1 MAITKY
7 LNFKQVVSLIKA
19 VGHKRT
25 VVLMGE
31 NGIGKTSVFWALAAD
46 PFFDDFIKVPPI
58 DCTQLSDGSIW
69 GPDIDRERG
78 VYCEYPNE
86 RLGLSKTN
94 HKGIDGARPILGMFD
109 EIAKV
114 PQYIKNMIAPI
125 QYERRAGV
133 LEMPERSV
141 WFAGTNL
148 SIEGLGDSLPA
159 NLRSKMIVIHMRK
172 PNAQEWINEFA
183 IPRGLHPTVIACV
196 EENPMV
202 MDSFIDYLP
211 GGKYQGRDLEKDN
224 PSIFNPAVVQEA
236 YTSPRTLHAASD
248 VLYASDEWDSDTLD
262 AALVGTVGVT
272 FASMLSSYIRF
283 GKQLPS
289 LSTILSSPLTA
300 PLPSNKIAQQVQVF
314 QFITRAE
321 TRDDAAAFTQYVMRM
336 QPEMQSLFCRRVS
349 DSQRVGIFKTIE
361 EFGRMLADN
370 RIFYRA

>member
-1 MAITKY
+1 
-7 LNFKQVVSLIKA
+7 
-19 VGHKRT
+19 
-25 VVLMGE
+25 
-31 NGIGKTSVFWALAAD
+31 
-46 PFFDDFIKVPPI
+46 
-58 DCTQLSDGSIW
+58 
-69 GPDIDRERG
+69 
-78 VYCEYPNE
+78 
-86 RLGLSKTN
+86 
-94 HKGIDGARPILGMFD
+94 
-109 EIAKV
+109 
-114 PQYIKNMIAPI
+114 
-125 QYERRAGV
+125 
-133 LEMPERSV
+133 
-141 WFAGTNL
+141 
-148 SIEGLGDSLPA
+148 
-159 NLRSKMIVIHMRK
+159 MIVIHMRK

-211 GGKYQGRDLEKDN
+211 GGKHQGRDLEKDN
-224 PSIFNPAVVQEA
+224 PSIFNPAVIQEA

-262 AALVGTVGVT
+262 AALAGTVGVT

>member
-1 MAITKY
+1 MSKHTY
-7 LNFKQVVSLIKA
+7 LNFKQAVALIKA

-31 NGIGKTSVFWALAAD
+31 NGIGKTSVFWALASD
-46 PFFDDFIKVPPI
+46 PHFDNYIKVPPI
-58 DCTQLSDGSIW
+58 DCTQLSDGSVW

-94 HKGIDGARPILGMFD
+94 HKGIAGARPILGMFD

-125 QYERRAGV
+125 QYERRAGI
-133 LEMPERSV
+133 LEMPEGSV
-141 WFAGTNL
+141 WLAGTNL

-159 NLRSKMIVIHMRK
+159 NLRSKMIVVHMRK
-172 PNAQEWINEFA
+172 PNASEWINEFA

-211 GGKYQGRDLEKDN
+211 GGKYHGRDIEKDN
-224 PSIFNPAVVQEA
+224 PHIFNPQIVQDA
-236 YTSPRTLHAASD
+236 YASPRTLHAASD
-248 VLYASDEWDSDTLD
+248 VMYASDEIDSDTLD
-262 AALVGTVGVT
+262 HALAGTVGAS
-272 FASMLSSYIRF
+272 FASVLSSYIRF

-300 PLPSNKIAQQVQVF
+300 PLPTNKIAQQVQVF

-321 TRDDAAAFTQYVMRM
+321 TRDDAAAFVQYVKRM
-336 QPEMQSLFCRRVS
+336 QPEMQSLFCRRVA
-349 DSQRVGIFKTIE
+349 DSERVNIFKTVT
-361 EFGRMLADN
+361 EFGLMLADN

>member
-1 MAITKY
+1 MNVSNF
-7 LNFKQVVSLIKA
+7 LNFKQAVDLIKS

-46 PFFDDFIKVPPI
+46 PFFDNHIKVPPI
-58 DCTQLSDGSIW
+58 DCTQLSDGSVW

-78 VYCEYPNE
+78 VYCELPNE

-94 HKGIDGARPILGMFD
+94 HKGVAGARPILGMFD

-133 LEMPERSV
+133 YEMPEGSV
-141 WFAGTNL
+141 WFAGTNF
-148 SIEGLGDSLPA
+148 SVEGLGDSLPA
-159 NLRSKMIVIHMRK
+159 NLRSKMIAIHMRK
-172 PNAQEWINEFA
+172 PYAVEWINEFA

-211 GGKYQGRDLEKDN
+211 GGKYHGRDQQKDN
-224 PSIFNPAVVQEA
+224 PHIFNPQIVQDA
-236 YTSPRTLHAASD
+236 YASPRTLHAASD
-248 VLYASDEWDSDTLD
+248 VMYASDGLDSHTLD
-262 AALVGTVGVT
+262 CALVGAVGAS
-272 FASMLSSYIRF
+272 FASVLSSYIRF

-321 TRDDAAAFTQYVMRM
+321 TREDATAFVKYVQRM

-349 DSQRVGIFKTIE
+349 DSQRIGIFKTIA
-361 EFGRMLADN
+361 EFGNMLADN
-370 RIFYRA
+370 RIFYKA